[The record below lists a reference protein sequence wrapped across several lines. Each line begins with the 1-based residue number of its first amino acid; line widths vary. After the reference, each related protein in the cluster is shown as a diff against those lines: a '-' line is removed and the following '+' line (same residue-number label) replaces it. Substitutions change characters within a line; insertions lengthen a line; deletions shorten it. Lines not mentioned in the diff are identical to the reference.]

1 MVSFFKDLS
10 HIVYDATVP
19 IDVEDLDKLEHCIDD
34 GIERNRFPEHYKEQ
48 WENGYKEDV
57 IDKFKQAIARAEQI
71 ARRNYK
77 YVVPQYRPSKNKDGN
92 IQFLMPIYFTSNYT
106 SAPDFALVLSKDDI
120 GGSPFYRPET
130 VLELSW
136 AYNNAR
142 VLCKP
147 DNTWLKP
154 EEIEESDT
162 EDFEV

>member
-1 MVSFFKDLS
+1 M
-10 HIVYDATVP
+10 
-19 IDVEDLDKLEHCIDD
+19 
-34 GIERNRFPEHYKEQ
+34 
-48 WENGYKEDV
+48 WENGQTDDV

-77 YVVPQYRPSKNKDGN
+77 YVVPQYRPSKDNGGN
-92 IQFLMPIYFTSNYT
+92 IQFLMPIYFTSNY
-106 SAPDFALVLSKDDI
+106 SVAPDFALVLSKDDI
-120 GGSPFYRPET
+120 GGDPFYRPET

-154 EEIEESDT
+154 EEIEEADVE
-162 EDFEV
+162 EDDV